1 MAVGTYFRS
10 AWNGFNRNDV
20 VNYMEECA
28 ANYERSLR
36 QLQNENARLREE
48 LSALKAAQ
56 ETVQAAPPEPAP
68 APEVQPEPAPAAAN
82 PAGDELEAYRRA
94 EAVERAA
101 RDRAEKLQKQLQE
114 ILSTAVT
121 QFEAAGADAEAQ
133 MSDLSISL
141 RRLNDTFAALRLT
154 FEDTGKALNELK

>member
-1 MAVGTYFRS
+1 MAMGTNFRS

-36 QLQNENARLREE
+36 QLQSENARLREE
-48 LSALKAAQ
+48 LSTLRAAQ
-56 ETVQAAPPEPAP
+56 SAPPPAPEPPPEPKPVPAP
-68 APEVQPEPAPAAAN
+68 APPPPDLT
-82 PAGDELEAYRRA
+82 GDELEAYRRA

-101 RDRAEKLQKQLQE
+101 RDRADR
-114 ILSTAVT
+114 LSRQMQAVMDTAVQ
-121 QFEAAGADAEAQ
+121 QFEAAGADAESL

-141 RRLNDTFAALRLT
+141 RRLNDTFAALRLA
-154 FEDTGKALNELK
+154 FDGASRALKDLK